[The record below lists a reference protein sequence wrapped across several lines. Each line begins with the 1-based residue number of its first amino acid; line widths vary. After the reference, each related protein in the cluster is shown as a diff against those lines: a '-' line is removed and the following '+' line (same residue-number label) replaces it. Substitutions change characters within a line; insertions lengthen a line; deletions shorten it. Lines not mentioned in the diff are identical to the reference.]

1 MGRRRHPS
9 RRALR
14 GLSWWPKAQAGAAAP
29 RCALPGGSKRTNAVD
44 TAWQVA
50 GGRGASHS
58 APAAR
63 HVPPRRAGRDRR
75 RHVLP
80 CAPPPAAA
88 APLQAKAQ
96 CPKDT
101 HRATA
106 CARCAGRAARGGGA
120 GREHAAAEDAILLAR
135 RPAAPIV
142 LAAAREQRAA
152 RSAQRSR
159 HSAAR
164 DGFSQCF
171 FFGGGSRAR
180 AAPRG
185 ARARAAARRAAP
197 TTAPRAR
204 TPARSALP
212 FPSAPPRTCW
222 WGASRAP
229 TVAPPARA
237 RAPARAP
244 TLAHRAA
251 APARDSI
258 PPFDSTH
265 QQAFIIHAI
274 PCRSYRETHVL
285 FDVRAISTS
294 RRFGFFFFFTPLA
307 APCSFVCSCF

>member
-1 MGRRRHPS
+1 MQLTPPGKS
-9 RRALR
+9 R
-14 GLSWWPKAQAGAAAP
+14 
-29 RCALPGGSKRTNAVD
+29 
-44 TAWQVA
+44 A
-50 GGRGASHS
+50 GGAPHTARLQHGTCRPVARAEIDGATFC
-58 APAAR
+58 PA
-63 HVPPRRAGRDRR
+63 PPRRRR
-75 RHVLP
+75 LRHCKQKRNALKTRTG
-80 CAPPPAAA
+80 PPPA
-88 APLQAKAQ
+88 
-96 CPKDT
+96 
-101 HRATA
+101 
-106 CARCAGRAARGGGA
+106 RAARAAQRGVGWA
-120 GREHAAAEDAILLAR
+120 GREHAVAEDAILLAR

-204 TPARSALP
+204 TTARSALP

-265 QQAFIIHAI
+265 QQGFIIHAI

-285 FDVRAISTS
+285 FDVREISTS
-294 RRFGFFFFFTPLA
+294 RRFFFFFLHRLQRLVPSCAPVFDWHALA
-307 APCSFVCSCF
+307 ASACIGTSNIYIRAPRDAF